1 MDAKSCT
8 RNFQSS
14 FWHIALMDT
23 MSPGQMRWN
32 AELKS
37 ERGKAM
43 QITATVD
50 MRNLERRLS
59 VLRTKEIPSAIRNTL
74 NDLAMDCRKM
84 IVAEI
89 PRVFD
94 RPVPIVRSMPRYVKT
109 NNKELQ
115 SKLIL
120 TGFDR
125 GGNKASAS
133 YAFLPHLPGEPDTRR
148 PKGLEPR
155 LRRKGLLG
163 GNEWLMPTPAAPLNA
178 YGNVK
183 PSEVARMIADLGAY
197 QQAARDA
204 RNTKL
209 STLAKRKGGMR
220 YIWIRRKSA
229 SQDSGIFRKMG
240 NTIVPMFVVTGEPR
254 YSKRFR
260 FAETVK
266 KYAATKIAY
275 HADRAIAQAIR
286 KRG

>member
-1 MDAKSCT
+1 M
-8 RNFQSS
+8 N
-14 FWHIALMDT
+14 L
-23 MSPGQMRWN
+23 
-32 AELKS
+32 
-37 ERGKAM
+37 
-43 QITATVD
+43 TATVD
-50 MRNLERRLS
+50 MRNLDRRLS
-59 VLRTKEIPSAIRNTL
+59 VLRKTEIPSAIRNTL
-74 NDLAMDCRKM
+74 NDLAIDCRQM
-84 IVAEI
+84 IVGEI

-94 RPVPIVRSMPRYVKT
+94 RPVPIVKSMPRYVKT

-163 GNEWLMPTPAAPLNA
+163 GNEWLMPTPAAPLNS

-183 PSEVARMIADLGAY
+183 PSEVGKMIADLGAY
-197 QQAARDA
+197 QQATRDA
-204 RNTKL
+204 RNTKY
-209 STLAKRKGGMR
+209 TTWAKRKGGAR

-229 SQDSGIFRKMG
+229 SQASGIFLKAG
-240 NTIVPMFVVTGEPR
+240 NTITPMFVVTGEPR

-260 FAETVK
+260 FVETVQ
-266 KYAATKIAY
+266 KYALKRINY
-275 HADRAIAQAIR
+275 HADRAIDQAIR